1 MFIQWP
7 TVTQSEPSLKEATLF
22 TSREDR
28 NFQARGPTAIKG
40 TLLLLL
46 LLNTFCYRNKLY
58 YITVHFPSQNK
69 YYYVIFSFYDSIFSA
84 LNYILLPSHLV
95 NKESQNL
102 KHHGSFELKIA
113 IIRSFQRSYFIIYD
127 GTCAG
132 LK

>member
-1 MFIQWP
+1 MQGL
-7 TVTQSEPSLKEATLF
+7 TSSE
-22 TSREDR
+22 
-28 NFQARGPTAIKG
+28 
-40 TLLLLL
+40 
-46 LLNTFCYRNKLY
+46 
-58 YITVHFPSQNK
+58 
-69 YYYVIFSFYDSIFSA
+69 YYYVISEVIFSFYDGIFSA